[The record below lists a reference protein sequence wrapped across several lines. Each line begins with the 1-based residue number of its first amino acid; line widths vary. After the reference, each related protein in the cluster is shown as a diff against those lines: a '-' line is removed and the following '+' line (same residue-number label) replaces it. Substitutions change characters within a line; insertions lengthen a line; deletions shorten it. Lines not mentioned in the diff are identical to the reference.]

1 MRRSKSNRSRRI
13 GQLAAE
19 LGVTS
24 KTIRYYEAVGLLPAV
39 RRSPSGY
46 RQYTEADCDRLHF
59 IIRAK
64 NLELTLH
71 EIADILS
78 VCDRGEPPCAPLALL
93 LDQKIAAVDQ
103 QARRLRTLRRE
114 LTRIRKAALGKNC
127 ALGKLLGKVSRSARP
142 QISRT
147 RACA

>member
-1 MRRSKSNRSRRI
+1 MRLSKSNRLRRI

-19 LGVTS
+19 LDVSS

-46 RQYTEADCDRLHF
+46 RQYSDADCDRLHF

-64 NLELTLH
+64 DLELSLH

-78 VCDRGEPPCAPLALL
+78 VCDQGEPPCARLASV
-93 LDQKIAAVDQ
+93 LDQKIAALDQ
-103 QARRLRTLRRE
+103 QASRLRTLRHE
-114 LTRIRKAALGKNC
+114 LMRVRNDALGKTC
-127 ALGKLLGKVSRSARP
+127 ALGKLFGKL
-142 QISRT
+142 
-147 RACA
+147 